1 MPDKTENEK
10 RLADLQYALTRWEAS
25 SEIIRRELAVSELKR
40 LKVKRQINEL
50 EAEIKYDSAA
60 KRIENKGTE
69 R

>member
-50 EAEIKYDSAA
+50 EAEMKYDSAA